1 MRKPVLYFLLL
12 GPLAGYAQ
20 TTAPA
25 APALAAAPLIA
36 VASPMPAATVLP
48 MRTDANRKLM
58 KMKDTIQPL
67 VGELAAFKNRPQV
80 AHILAESTD
89 DFLQI
94 MGGRPTEEA
103 YLQVL
108 DGSLAALTPL
118 TPTPTDRADVAEYY
132 EDLLDIVGITSSG
145 GRLNAFLTRTKAK
158 AAPAQ

>member
-1 MRKPVLYFLLL
+1 MLL

-20 TTAPA
+20 TTTT
-25 APALAAAPLIA
+25 AAPLIA
-36 VASPMPAATVLP
+36 IATPAPAATVLP
-48 MRTDANRKLM
+48 TRTDANRRLV

-67 VGELAAFKNRPQV
+67 VGELAAFKNRPLV

-89 DFLQI
+89 EFLQI

-103 YLQVL
+103 YFQVL
-108 DGSLAALTPL
+108 DSSLAALTPL
-118 TPTPTDRADVAEYY
+118 TSGTADRAEVAEYY

-145 GRLNAFLTRTKAK
+145 GRLNAFQTRTKAK

>member
-1 MRKPVLYFLLL
+1 MRKPILCFLLL

-20 TTAPA
+20 TTTTPAVAASLIAIA
-25 APALAAAPLIA
+25 APAT
-36 VASPMPAATVLP
+36 AATVLP
-48 MRTDANRKLM
+48 TRTDASRKLT

-94 MGGRPTEEA
+94 MGGQPTEEA
-103 YLQVL
+103 YFQVL

-118 TPTPTDRADVAEYY
+118 TTAPTDRADVAEYY

-145 GRLNAFLTRTKAK
+145 GRLNAFLSRTKAK
-158 AAPAQ
+158 AAPAR

>member
-1 MRKPVLYFLLL
+1 MRKPVLCFLLL

-20 TTAPA
+20 TITTPA
-25 APALAAAPLIA
+25 IAAPLIA
-36 VASPMPAATVLP
+36 IAAPATVTATTVLP
-48 MRTDANRKLM
+48 TRTDASRKLT

-80 AHILAESTD
+80 AHILTGSTD

-103 YLQVL
+103 YFQVL

-118 TPTPTDRADVAEYY
+118 TATPTDRADVAEYY

-145 GRLNAFLTRTKAK
+145 GRLNAFLNRTKAK
-158 AAPAQ
+158 ANPAR

>member
-1 MRKPVLYFLLL
+1 MRKPVLCFLLL

-20 TTAPA
+20 TTA
-25 APALAAAPLIA
+25 APDLAAAPLIA
-36 VASPMPAATVLP
+36 IASPMPAAAALP
-48 MRTDANRKLM
+48 TRTDASRKLV

-67 VGELAAFKNRPQV
+67 VGALAAFKNRPQV
-80 AHILAESTD
+80 ARILSESTD

-103 YLQVL
+103 YFQVL

-118 TPTPTDRADVAEYY
+118 TPGTTDRADVAEYY
-132 EDLLDIVGITSSG
+132 EDLLDIAGITSSG

-158 AAPAQ
+158 AAPAR

>member
-1 MRKPVLYFLLL
+1 MRKPLLCFLLL

-20 TTAPA
+20 TTTAPDPA
-25 APALAAAPLIA
+25 AASLIA
-36 VASPMPAATVLP
+36 VASPMPAAAVLP
-48 MRTDANRKLM
+48 TRTDASRKLV

-103 YLQVL
+103 YFQVL
-108 DGSLAALTPL
+108 EGSLAALTPL
-118 TPTPTDRADVAEYY
+118 TPGTTDRAEVAEYY

-145 GRLNAFLTRTKAK
+145 GRLNAFLKRTKAK

>member
-1 MRKPVLYFLLL
+1 MRKPILCFLLL

-20 TTAPA
+20 AIAPA
-25 APALAAAPLIA
+25 APDQATAPLVA

-48 MRTDANRKLM
+48 TRTDASRKLV

-80 AHILAESTD
+80 ARILAESTD

-103 YLQVL
+103 YFQVL

-118 TPTPTDRADVAEYY
+118 TPGTTDRADVAEYY